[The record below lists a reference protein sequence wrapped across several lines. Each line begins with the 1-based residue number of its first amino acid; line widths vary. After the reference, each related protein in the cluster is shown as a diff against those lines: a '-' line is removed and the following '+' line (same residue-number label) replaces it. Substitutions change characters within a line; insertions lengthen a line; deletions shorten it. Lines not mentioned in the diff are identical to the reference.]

1 MMEETREFRGIS
13 KRLAVHYL
21 ENLGGERVETDG
33 DGDSVEGDGW
43 RAELTERKVTPVPGT
58 SLTLNEVRIAFSG
71 DEEMVDP
78 LVNRFARK
86 AMRAG
91 G

>member
-1 MMEETREFRGIS
+1 MMEEIREFRGIS

-21 ENLGGERVETDG
+21 ENLDGERVETDG
-33 DGDSVEGDGW
+33 ESDRVEGDGW

-58 SLTLNEVRIAFSG
+58 SITLNEVRIVFSG
-71 DEEMVDP
+71 DEETVEP
-78 LVNRFARK
+78 LVDRFARK